1 MQFVPGDGFYLKG
14 RSLAPYC
21 SRGSV
26 AGPLLCSYCPS
37 WRTKPFWLASS
48 HALVVLP
55 PDLCSGV
62 GGPQHV
68 SSDAGCARL
77 LQPPGSLF
85 TLHSGARKSPAVCVI
100 KTKRG
105 WCLRSAYHLRE
116 PLSSAFY
123 AFFSELHVDSL
134 SRGLIVPLNKGCG
147 CWVLGWLHNFLPAEP

>member
-1 MQFVPGDGFYLKG
+1 MWPG
-14 RSLAPYC
+14 
-21 SRGSV
+21 
-26 AGPLLCSYCPS
+26 LCSA
-37 WRTKPFWLASS
+37 RT
-48 HALVVLP
+48 ALR
-55 PDLCSGV
+55 
-62 GGPQHV
+62 GGP
-68 SSDAGCARL
+68 SPSGWLPLTPWWCSLPTCAAGWGAPSTFP
-77 LQPPGSLF
+77 QPPGSLF